1 MWGKPP
7 VEADKS
13 CYVASMMKSVGS
25 VEFFALDDGDPLVR
39 LMVNDDFH
47 ALTAVDRVRFL
58 MAISHVAFMAASQIG
73 QENPEDMDDI
83 VDMMQSLSLE
93 PVKSKLN

>member
-7 VEADKS
+7 YEASKS
-13 CYVASMMKSVGS
+13 CYAVPMMKSVGS

-58 MAISHVAFMAASQIG
+58 MAISHVAFLAASQIG
-73 QENPEDMDDI
+73 QENPDEMEEI
-83 VDMMQSLSLE
+83 LEMMQSLSLE
-93 PVKSKLN
+93 PVSSKLN

>member
-7 VEADKS
+7 FEATKS
-13 CYVASMMKSVGS
+13 WYAAPMMKSVGS

-47 ALTAVDRVRFL
+47 ALSAVDRVRFL
-58 MAISHVAFMAASQIG
+58 MAISHVAFLAASQIG
-73 QENPEDMDDI
+73 QENPDDMEDI
-83 VDMMQSLSLE
+83 VEMMETMSLE

>member
-7 VEADKS
+7 VVDGKS
-13 CYVASMMKSVGS
+13 CYVAGMMKSVGS
-25 VEFFALDDGDPLVR
+25 VEFFALEDGDPLVR

-47 ALTAVDRVRFL
+47 ALDPVDRVRFL
-58 MAISHVAFMAASQIG
+58 MAISQVAFLAASEIG
-73 QENPEDMDDI
+73 SQHPEDIQDI
-83 VDMMQSLSLE
+83 VEMMASVSLE